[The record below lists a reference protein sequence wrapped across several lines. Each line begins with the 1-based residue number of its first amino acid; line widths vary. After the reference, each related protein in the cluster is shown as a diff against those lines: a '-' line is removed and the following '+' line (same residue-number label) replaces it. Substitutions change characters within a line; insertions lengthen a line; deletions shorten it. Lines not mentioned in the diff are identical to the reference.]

1 MMKTLPVGGEICT
14 PTNAEK
20 TKSFLFF
27 TPLRITENNRMTRKI
42 GIKSRVQSPTRLKAI
57 EKQRKVLV
65 AKLGALHQSISGNI
79 KDLEKS
85 DIYFVGD
92 SADAAADSIQE
103 GIVSQH
109 VERQSGE
116 AESIRGALKE
126 SEWAR
131 TAFASAAPAIFLW
144 RDLMRCPMRFSAPH
158 ARMRWKSRA
167 ELIILT
173 PILAGWRIRPK
184 AKNCPWLT
192 STKPVCL
199 RT

>member
-1 MMKTLPVGGEICT
+1 
-14 PTNAEK
+14 
-20 TKSFLFF
+20 
-27 TPLRITENNRMTRKI
+27 MTRKI

-116 AESIRGALKE
+116 AESIRGALE
-126 SEWAR
+126 
-131 TAFASAAPAIFLW
+131 
-144 RDLMRCPMRFSAPH
+144 
-158 ARMRWKSRA
+158 
-167 ELIILT
+167 
-173 PILAGWRIRPK
+173 RIRMG
-184 AKNCPWLT
+184 AYGICQRCT
-192 STKPVCL
+192 SNIPLARLDALPYALFCAPCQDALEKQGGVDNFDANFSRVADSSEGEEL
-199 RT
+199 SMADIDQASLS